1 MEMAAAV
8 RRREVSPVELVD
20 DALARL
26 EALSEQVGAFVTVT
40 ADAARE
46 QARAAE
52 QQVTAAGDAAA
63 LEALPPLLGVPT
75 AIKDLNLTKGV
86 RTTFGSAIYR
96 DYVSPLDDTL
106 VERLRG
112 AGTISL
118 GKTNTPEF
126 GTPCY
131 TEPDVAPPARTP
143 WDLNRSA
150 GGSSGGAAAA
160 VAAGIVPVAHG
171 SDGGGSIRIPASVC
185 GLVGLKPTR
194 GRITRGPLRIDV
206 TGLSTDGSLTR
217 TVRDTA
223 VLLDVMAG
231 YGTGDATWAPPLPA
245 GESFLGACEQE
256 PGRLRIARTQA
267 NPLGAPIDPA
277 VTAAWEQTSQDLAAL
292 GHDVVDLDPQAMN
305 FGHEL
310 FDSFVVAW
318 TVNAATQ
325 PVEPGEEALL
335 RPLTRFLREQGRG
348 FSAIDFARAMGGLQ
362 QASRRWILATEAFD
376 AVLTPTLAAP
386 PVLVGQLRND
396 DDPQADFAA
405 QGRFTPFTALINM
418 TGQPAISLPLSQ
430 TPDGLPV
437 GMHFIGRPADEAG
450 LLRLAAQLEQA
461 HPWHD
466 RHPDCW

>member
-1 MEMAAAV
+1 MAAAV

-20 DALARL
+20 DALGRV

-40 ADAARE
+40 ADKARE
-46 QARAAE
+46 QARDAE
-52 QQVTAAGDAAA
+52 RRVLAAA
-63 LEALPPLLGVPT
+63 NPDELPQLLGVPT
-75 AIKDLNLTKGV
+75 AIKDLNLTKDV

-96 DYVSPLDDTL
+96 DYVAPVDDTL
-106 VERLRG
+106 VERLRD

-143 WDLNRSA
+143 WDLERSA

-185 GLVGLKPTR
+185 GLVGLKPSR
-194 GRITRGPLRIDV
+194 GRITRGPVRIDV

-231 YGTGDATWAPPLPA
+231 PGTGDPSWVPPLPA
-245 GESFLGACEQE
+245 GESFIAACDQE
-256 PGRLRIARTQA
+256 PGRLRIARTTA
-267 NPLGAPIDPA
+267 NPLGAPIDQG
-277 VTAAWEQTSQDLAAL
+277 VQAAWEQTSKQLAEL
-292 GHDVVDLDPQAMN
+292 GHDVVDLDDGAMD
-305 FGHEL
+305 FGHGL
-310 FDSFVVAW
+310 FDAFVVAW
-318 TVNAATQ
+318 TVNAAMQ
-325 PVEPGEEALL
+325 PVEPEEEHLL
-335 RPLTRFLREQGRG
+335 RPLTRALREQGRARSG
-348 FSAIDFARAMGGLQ
+348 LEFAQAIAELQRSA
-362 QASRRWILATEAFD
+362 RRWITSTAAYD
-376 AVLTPTLAAP
+376 AVLTPTLAQP
-386 PVLVGQLRND
+386 PAFVGQLRND
-396 DDPQADFAA
+396 DDPAADFTA

-418 TGQPAISLPLSQ
+418 TGQPAVSLPLGQ
-430 TPDGLPV
+430 TPEGLPV
-437 GMHFIGRPADEAG
+437 GMHFIGPPAGEVG

-461 HPWHD
+461 CPWSD